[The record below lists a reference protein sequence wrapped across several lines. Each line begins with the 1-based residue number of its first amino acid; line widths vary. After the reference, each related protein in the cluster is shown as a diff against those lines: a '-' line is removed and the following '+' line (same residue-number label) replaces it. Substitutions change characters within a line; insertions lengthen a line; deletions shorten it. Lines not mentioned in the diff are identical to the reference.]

1 MCDNKGHRLVRVEI
15 CSPPIQLQQHSYI
28 VSELYILCIHAERA
42 ARRPR
47 SKVNA
52 RASGKSVICKL
63 SRVAELW
70 PRKLKSQ
77 TSSCVSQSVVSSA
90 FCCTAARA
98 HPPPV
103 ADAARARSATP
114 PPRRGLVAFARALL
128 RRPIFVFLN
137 LQTNTIHSRVRVKRH
152 HDDSIVRTVCIYI
165 YIYISEHTP
174 THRHRRRLPTN

>member
-1 MCDNKGHRLVRVEI
+1 VCDNKGHRLVRFALLLYN
-15 CSPPIQLQQHSYI
+15 CSSIAIYI
-28 VSELYILCIHAERA
+28 VCELYIVCIYAE
-42 ARRPR
+42 RPR
-47 SKVNA
+47 SKVSA

-63 SRVAELW
+63 SRVAKLW
-70 PRKLKSQ
+70 PRKLKSP

-90 FCCTAARA
+90 FCCTSARA

-114 PPRRGLVAFARALL
+114 PRAAVLRPFPRTSPPTVSTTDIRLFKL
-128 RRPIFVFLN
+128 
-137 LQTNTIHSRVRVKRH
+137 TNTHYTLSCIRVKRH
-152 HDDSIVRTVCIYI
+152 HDDSIVRTVYI